1 MSQIDQFL
9 EALKKALKRKNIV
22 YKDIAQKLNLS
33 ESSVKRILSSKSLTL
48 ERLEEICK
56 LYDLQLSEIIAL
68 TDFEKDTN
76 DFFYTDEQEKELAAN
91 PKLFQIHLLL
101 DEGFTYQKI
110 LKDFVINE
118 NELQKL
124 LLSLDKLNLIE
135 LHTKNRIRIPYKGSK
150 RFKKEGAMGKLIFEQ
165 TRSNFLQSQ
174 FKLPNEFVRFQMGHM
189 TPQTLAKIK
198 TKVDKFLIEISED
211 FSYESE
217 DNPEAETLGILVAMR
232 PWQYAYMD
240 SIKKHSRK

>member
-56 LYDLQLSEIIAL
+56 LYDIQLSEIIAL
-68 TDFEKDTN
+68 TDFDKDAS
-76 DFFYTDEQEKELAAN
+76 DEFYTDEQEKTLASN
-91 PKLFQIHLLL
+91 PKLFQVHLLI
-101 DEGFTYQKI
+101 DEGYSYQKI
-110 LKDFVINE
+110 LKDFEISE

-135 LHTKNRIRIPYKGSK
+135 LHTKNRIRIPNKRPK

-174 FKLPNEFVRFQMGHM
+174 FKLPNEFVRFQVGHM
-189 TPQTLAKIK
+189 TQQTFTKIK
-198 TKVDKFLIEISED
+198 NKVDKFLLEIGED
-211 FSYESE
+211 FSSESE
-217 DNPEAETLGILVAMR
+217 DNPEAENLGILVAMR
-232 PWQYAYMD
+232 PYQYAYMD
-240 SIKKHSRK
+240 SIKKRTKK